1 MRVSTYLLKLVVITL
16 ACFLSGK
23 LTVSVM
29 NLNLE
34 ASPIWFPAGVALAIL
49 LLGHKHAWVGVSV
62 GSFLFAL
69 STGATWLAAAVAAIG
84 TTSSAIVGRAL
95 LQRAGWSPALDS
107 LRDTLRFLALAVVL
121 SPMLNATISTLK
133 ACATGLLPWREFGLH
148 WLLIEL
154 GDGIGI
160 LVTTPLLLLWFSH
173 SSFSHLLLWARP
185 LIALRPQSQRN
196 QWQQSPAQQ
205 SQTLRWRILEA
216 LLWVALLLTLS
227 GFVFFAPMQPG
238 VARYPLEYLP
248 IALMVWAA
256 LRFGQ
261 RGTVLSGFIVS
272 CFAFWGLAQSKG
284 PLLMDANGNMEQAIF
299 LLQAFVGVTM
309 GIALMLTATIAER
322 QQAEIQLR
330 FAAERERL
338 LAQTAQRIRRS
349 LDLEE
354 ILNTTVA
361 EVRQL
366 LHADRVFITRLGMS
380 GHSLAVAESVDPHWP
395 SVRGWMSDQRVA
407 QEVELLFKQESS
419 DRPCGVKP
427 IRAIDDIGQ
436 VEHPPL
442 VAEYHRYCQV
452 KASIGIPIMVCDKMF
467 GILLVNQCSEPR
479 HWQPLEINL
488 LEQLATQVELAL
500 QQGQLYQHLQTLA
513 ASLEGQVQERTAE
526 LQQRMQELQSLNQV
540 KDLLL
545 HAVAHD
551 LRTPVQGMSMVL
563 KSLRSKNLDC
573 SAVAVPCV
581 KVDRMIQS
589 CDHQLNLLHA
599 LLEGHADDTPTI
611 VLQCQPLQLHQV
623 VDSARANLGSL
634 LTENQITLNDQIP
647 SALPCIH
654 ADSQQLRQVFESL
667 LLNAVKH
674 NAPGLT
680 LTVKATIERL
690 PSLSPTRMLHCT
702 IADNGKGMSQ
712 DQCDRLFQLYIRG
725 IDNQHLTGIGLGLHR
740 CKQIITAH
748 GGQVGVTSHPGKGS
762 QFWFTLP
769 LADGKA

>member
-1 MRVSTYLLKLVVITL
+1 MAMPS
-16 ACFLSGK
+16 S
-23 LTVSVM
+23 
-29 NLNLE
+29 LE
-34 ASPIWFPAGVALAIL
+34 ASPIWFPAGVALSIL
-49 LLGHKHAWVGVSV
+49 LLGKKHTWVGVAL

-69 STGATWLAAAVAAIG
+69 SIGAIWSVALVAAIG

-107 LRDTLRFLALAVVL
+107 LRDALSFLALAVIL
-121 SPMLNATISTLK
+121 SPMLNATINTLNT
-133 ACATGLLPWREFGLH
+133 CVTGLRPWREFGRH
-148 WLLIEL
+148 WWLIEL

-160 LVTTPLLLLWFSH
+160 LITAPLLLVWFSH
-173 SSFSHLLLWARP
+173 SSSSNLLLWSRSLAVWKQRSQP
-185 LIALRPQSQRN
+185 SQMVWWRTLEVLIWL
-196 QWQQSPAQQ
+196 
-205 SQTLRWRILEA
+205 
-216 LLWVALLLTLS
+216 ALLLTLS
-227 GFVFFAPMQPG
+227 GCVFFAPLQPG

-248 IALMVWAA
+248 IALMAWAA

-261 RGTVLSGFIVS
+261 QGTVLSGFIVS

-284 PLLMDANGNMEQAIF
+284 PLLMDANGNMEQATF

-309 GIALMLTATIAER
+309 GIALMLAASIAE
-322 QQAEIQLR
+322 QQRTEIQLR

-354 ILNTTVA
+354 ILHTTVA

-366 LHADRVFITRLGMS
+366 LHADRVFITRLDVS
-380 GHSLAVAESVDPHWP
+380 GHSLSVAESVDPHWP
-395 SVRGWMSDQRVA
+395 SAKGWMSDQRVA
-407 QEVELLFKQESS
+407 QEVELLFKQESN
-419 DRPCGVKP
+419 DRPCGAKP
-427 IRAIDDIGQ
+427 IRAIDNIEH

-442 VAEYHRYCQV
+442 VKEFHRYCQV
-452 KASIGIPIMVCDKMF
+452 KASIGIPLMVCDKMF

-488 LEQLATQVELAL
+488 LEQLATQVEIAI
-500 QQGQLYQHLQTLA
+500 QQGQLYQHLQILTT
-513 ASLEGQVQERTAE
+513 SLEGQVQARTGE
-526 LQQRMQELQSLNQV
+526 LQQRMQELQDLNQV

-551 LRTPVQGMSMVL
+551 LRTPVQGMLMVL
-563 KSLRSKNLDC
+563 QSLRSKISDC
-573 SAVAVPCV
+573 TAVPVPCI

-589 CDHQLNLLHA
+589 CDHQLNLLNA
-599 LLEGHADDTPTI
+599 LLEGYSDDTPAT
-611 VLQCQPLQLHQV
+611 VLQCQTLSLHQV
-623 VDSARANLGSL
+623 VDSTLKNLNPL
-634 LTENQITLNDQIP
+634 LAENQTALNIQVPPTLPHI
-647 SALPCIH
+647 C
-654 ADSQQLRQVFESL
+654 ADAVHLRQVFESL

-680 LTVKATIERL
+680 LTVSATITQ
-690 PSLSPTRMLHCT
+690 SVNQAASPMIYCT

-712 DQCDRLFQLYIRG
+712 QQCERLFHLYIRG

-740 CKQIITAH
+740 CKQVIKEH
-748 GGQVGVTSHPGKGS
+748 GGQIGVTSHPGKGS

-769 LADGKA
+769 IAGSETDFGSAL

>member
-1 MRVSTYLLKLVVITL
+1 MQMGTSLLKLAFITL
-16 ACFLSGK
+16 ACFLSGR
-23 LTVSVM
+23 LTVLVM
-29 NLNLE
+29 HPSLE
-34 ASPIWFPAGVALAIL
+34 ASPIWFPAGVALSVL
-49 LLGHKHAWVGVSV
+49 LLSNKTAWVGVSL

-69 STGATWLAAAVAAIG
+69 SIGAGWLVAIVAAIG
-84 TTSSAIVGRAL
+84 TTLSAIVGKAL
-95 LQRAGWSPALDS
+95 LQRAGWSPAFNS
-107 LRDTLRFLALAVVL
+107 LRDTLSFLALAVVL
-121 SPMLNATISTLK
+121 SPMPNATISTLN
-133 ACATGLLPWREFGLH
+133 ACITGLRPWREFGFH
-148 WLLIEL
+148 WWSIEL

-160 LVTTPLLLLWFSH
+160 LITTPLLLVWLSH
-173 SSFSHLLLWARP
+173 ASFSNLS
-185 LIALRPQSQRN
+185 LRTRASTVLRQQGQQNQS
-196 QWQQSPAQQ
+196 AH
-205 SQTLRWRILEA
+205 WRILEA

-227 GFVFFAPMQPG
+227 GFVFFAPMEPG

-261 RGTVLSGFIVS
+261 QGTVLSGFVVS

-284 PLLMDANGNMEQAIF
+284 PLLMDANGNVEQAIF

-309 GIALMLTATIAER
+309 GIALMLTASIAEQR
-322 QQAEIQLR
+322 QAEIQLG

-354 ILNTTVA
+354 ILNTAVA

-366 LHADRVFITRLGMS
+366 LQADRVFITRLDMS
-380 GHSLAVAESVDPHWP
+380 GHSLSVAESVDPHWT

-419 DRPCGVKP
+419 DRPCGAKP
-427 IRAIDDIGQ
+427 IRAIDDIDQ

-442 VAEYHRYCQV
+442 IAEYHRYCQV
-452 KASIGIPIMVCDKMF
+452 KASICIPIMVCGQMF
-467 GILLVNQCSEPR
+467 GILIVNQCSEPR

-488 LEQLATQVELAL
+488 LEQLAIQVEIAL
-500 QQGQLYQHLQTLA
+500 QQGQLYQHLQTLT

-540 KDLLL
+540 KDVLL

-551 LRTPVQGMSMVL
+551 LRTPVQGMLMVL
-563 KSLRSKNLDC
+563 KSLRSKNNDC
-573 SAVAVPCV
+573 SAMPVPCV

-599 LLEGHADDTPTI
+599 LLEGHSNDTSTT
-611 VLQCQPLQLHQV
+611 VLQRQPLHLHTV
-623 VDSARANLGSL
+623 MNRARAKLDSL
-634 LTENQITLNDQIP
+634 LTENQITFNDQI
-647 SALPCIH
+647 SSDLPPIY
-654 ADSQQLRQVFESL
+654 ADSSQLQEVFEHL

-680 LTVKATIERL
+680 LTVSAAIAGSASL
-690 PSLSPTRMLHCT
+690 NPSSMIHCT
-702 IADNGKGMSQ
+702 IADNGRGMSQ
-712 DQCDRLFQLYIRG
+712 DQRDRLFHLYIRG

-748 GGQVGVTSHPGKGS
+748 GGQVGVTSCPGKGS

-769 LADGKA
+769 LADSEAYPV